1 MKSLQI
7 IKFISLKTILIFI
20 YVYIFVILLSSI
32 FPEYNEEEYKKYSI
46 AKLLYE
52 IIVETIL
59 LFLIVFSAKCITN
72 LIIKAIFNYD
82 IEYTKY
88 ISHSLLISIIF
99 ITFNISYRDKL
110 ILLHNKIK
118 KIL

>member
-7 IKFISLKTILIFI
+7 IKFISLKSILIFS

-32 FPEYNEEEYKKYSI
+32 FPNYNEKEYEKYSI

-59 LFLIVFSAKCITN
+59 LLLIFISAKCVTN
-72 LIIKAIFNYD
+72 MIVKNIIHYDTIYMNYVSFGLII
-82 IEYTKY
+82 
-88 ISHSLLISIIF
+88 SIMF
-99 ITFNISYRDKL
+99 ITFNKSYREKL
-110 ILLHNKIK
+110 ILFHNKIK
-118 KIL
+118 KLL